1 MIAKENFVRTFVIGS
16 GAVLSA
22 ALISILA
29 FVLLGL
35 LAPIGMM
42 WALQGHQAVYESPAH
57 GGAVLLVTV
66 PLVGS
71 LSVLAFF
78 ILAVT
83 FFRQFSASRS
93 WR

>member
-1 MIAKENFVRTFVIGS
+1 MIAKENVVRIFVIGS
-16 GAVLSA
+16 RAVLSA
-22 ALISILA
+22 ALISILV

-42 WALQGHQAVYESPAH
+42 WAFYGRQAVYDSPAH
-57 GGAVLLVTV
+57 GGVVLLLTI

-78 ILAVT
+78 ILAIT
-83 FFRQFSASRS
+83 FFGQFSASRS
-93 WR
+93 